1 MTTNTK
7 HIGIDVCSGPTL
19 TRAERMAA
27 IGDRFAPQ
35 STQKPATQAEPKATR
50 PPAGE

>member
-27 IGDRFAPQ
+27 IGDRFAPP
-35 STQKPATQAEPKATR
+35 STQKPAIPAEPKPTR

>member
-7 HIGIDVCSGPTL
+7 HIGIDVCSGPTR

-27 IGDRFAPQ
+27 IGDRFAPP
-35 STQKPATQAEPKATR
+35 STQKPAIPAEPKPTR